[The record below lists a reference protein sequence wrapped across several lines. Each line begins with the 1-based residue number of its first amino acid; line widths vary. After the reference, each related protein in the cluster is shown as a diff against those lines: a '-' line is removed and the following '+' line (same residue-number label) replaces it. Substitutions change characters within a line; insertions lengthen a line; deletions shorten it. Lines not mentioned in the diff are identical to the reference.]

1 MAAHFARN
9 LSTGLILDSFGTN
22 PRGQSLSGSN
32 PCGADLQVRYKV
44 QSRSGALAPEAP
56 SRGPEFRTYITIL
69 AAAFSAI
76 ILALTIS
83 TSAQSLPE
91 TVEAINR
98 ARVTTRILFI
108 TAHPDDE
115 WASLLTYLSRGLNA
129 DVALLTITRGQ
140 GGQNAIGPEQGAE
153 LGVIRTEELLAA
165 GKRYGV
171 RQFFTR
177 AMDTGYVKTP
187 EQAQK
192 IWGGVALED
201 MVRVIRTFRPQVVIN
216 GWAGV
221 HGGHGHHQQSGILT
235 PQAIAAAAD
244 PKMFPEQIPEGL
256 PAWKVTLD
264 LRPARDPNVTGAVPI
279 PINDVSPLWGKSYVD
294 MGMEGHAQHRSQ
306 GTPSFFGN
314 PFFRRPVS
322 LVRENEKGD
331 PAGSFEPKL
340 LAESLGSLAEA
351 FPSYREILG
360 PSLNQTSAHLE
371 AARRAALALNRSD
384 AAKGLADAAKE
395 IAKLR
400 EQVSRQNEN
409 GSAQLL
415 WQLERVTEK
424 IDLAL
429 HDDIALP
436 MIVEADRH
444 ELVAGEEFSVDVSL
458 LGKPAVPV
466 KYTVDPSSLLVP
478 KGWNVTVDKGAGG
491 NAEGNKAE
499 GDKNYKFKV
508 EIPARAT
515 PPSSPGDVILPYPP
529 PLVRIAPRIEIDGYS
544 FAVPRTVDSMKAT
557 TTGIDTYPLELV
569 PAVTLTPDPQQIMV
583 PAERASQ
590 PLTLLTRVRYHGTK
604 PAKVSVGLDA
614 PKGWQLQPIA
624 PLDFSG
630 AGDQLIRFSVTPSAN
645 VAAGAYP
652 LHPFAQLDGEKFT
665 TSLEPIPALPT
676 RDWSEPADVTVH
688 VLNLAVPAHLRIG
701 YVAASNDPIP
711 DTLRQI
717 GIQVDLLDEVAL
729 AFEDLSRYDAI
740 VVGIRA
746 YDLRPDLMRSNRRLL
761 DYVQQGGSLVVQY
774 QRDPQWVSAM
784 PYTAT
789 MPGQTSR
796 VTDANSPVH
805 FLAPDNPLLNSP
817 NKITLADFEGWD
829 QERGLYFLGTFDSHH
844 QPVLGLTDPG
854 EPETN
859 GSLVYARYGKGVYIY
874 TGLSFFRELPAG
886 VPGAYRLFVNLL
898 SQTQHAAPHD

>member
-1 MAAHFARN
+1 MEGFFRGSELQLRHKTPPLRGASAPDVEFYRRRIGAFIA
-9 LSTGLILDSFGTN
+9 GLALF
-22 PRGQSLSGSN
+22 L
-32 PCGADLQVRYKV
+32 
-44 QSRSGALAPEAP
+44 LAPAFAP
-56 SRGPEFRTYITIL
+56 PLF
-69 AAAFSAI
+69 
-76 ILALTIS
+76 S

-91 TVEAINR
+91 TVEAINK
-98 ARVTTRILFI
+98 ARVTTRILFV

-115 WASLLTYLSRGLNA
+115 WASLLTYLSRGLDA
-129 DVALLTITRGQ
+129 DVGLLTITRGQ
-140 GGQNAIGPEQGAE
+140 GGQNAIGPEQGSE

-165 GKRYGV
+165 DKHYGV

-187 EQAQK
+187 EQARK
-192 IWGGVALED
+192 IWGDVALED

-216 GWAGV
+216 GWGGV
-221 HGGHGHHQQSGILT
+221 HSGHGHHQESGILT
-235 PQAIAAAAD
+235 PQAVAAAAD
-244 PKMFPEQIPEGL
+244 PKMFPEQIAEGL
-256 PAWKVTLD
+256 PAWKVPLD
-264 LRPARDPNVTGAVPI
+264 LRPARDNISGAI
-279 PINDVSPLWGKSYVD
+279 EMPINDVSPLWGRSYVD

-322 LVRENEKGD
+322 LVREDAKGD
-331 PAGSFEPKL
+331 PAGTFDAKL
-340 LAESLGSLAEA
+340 LAEPLRSLAEG
-351 FPSYREILG
+351 FPEYREMLALSLG
-360 PSLNQTSAHLE
+360 QVDTHLE
-371 AARRAALALNRSD
+371 AARGAALALHRSD
-384 AAKGLADAAKE
+384 AAKDLAEAAKE
-395 IAKLR
+395 IAKLQD
-400 EQVSRQNEN
+400 EISK
-409 GSAQLL
+409 GKKGGGTQLL
-415 WQLERVTEK
+415 WELEREREK

-429 HDDIALP
+429 NEDIALP

-444 ELVAGEEFSVDVSL
+444 ELVAGESFSVDVSF
-458 LGKPAVPV
+458 LGQPAVPV
-466 KYTVDPSSLLVP
+466 KYTVDIASLLVP
-478 KGWNVTVDKGAGG
+478 QGWNVKLEKSDPGKSYRL
-491 NAEGNKAE
+491 N
-499 GDKNYKFKV
+499 V

-515 PPSSPGDVILPYPP
+515 PPNSPGDVILPYPP

-544 FAVPRTVDSMKAT
+544 LAFAQTVESKKAT
-557 TTGIDTYPLELV
+557 TVGIDTYSLELV

-590 PLTLLTRVRYHGTK
+590 SLTLLTRVRYHGTK
-604 PAKVSVGLDA
+604 PAKVSVGLGA
-614 PKGWQLQPIA
+614 PNGWPLRQEA
-624 PLDFSG
+624 PLEFSS
-630 AGDQLIRFSVTPSAN
+630 AGDQLIRFSIAPSAS
-645 VAAGAYP
+645 VAPGAYP
-652 LHPFAQLDGEKFT
+652 LQPFAQLDGQKFT

-688 VLNLAVPAHLRIG
+688 VLNLIVPAHLRIG

-717 GIQVDLLDEVAL
+717 GIQVDVLDEVAL
-729 AFEDLSRYDAI
+729 AFEDLGRYDAI

-784 PYTAT
+784 PYAAT

-805 FLAPDNPLLNSP
+805 FLAPENPLLNSP

-829 QERGLYFLGTFDSHH
+829 QERGLYFLGTLDPQY
-844 QPVLGLTDPG
+844 QPVLGLSDPG
-854 EPETN
+854 EPETK
-859 GSLVYARYGKGVYIY
+859 GSLVYAHYGKGVYIY

-898 SQTQHAAPHD
+898 SQTQHAPSARD

>member
-1 MAAHFARN
+1 MA
-9 LSTGLILDSFGTN
+9 I
-22 PRGQSLSGSN
+22 RGGRLMSVFL
-32 PCGADLQVRYKV
+32 
-44 QSRSGALAPEAP
+44 SRSACIPRLLTFSSGGSPLLQQGELDFSPAKKCFLLRKGFSPGIFCTRILRTVLTLLTLA
-56 SRGPEFRTYITIL
+56 TTITIS
-69 AAAFSAI
+69 AF
-76 ILALTIS
+76 
-83 TSAQSLPE
+83 AQSLPE

-129 DVALLTITRGQ
+129 EVALLTITRGQ

-165 GKRYGV
+165 DKHYGV

-216 GWAGV
+216 GWGGV

-244 PKMFPEQIPEGL
+244 PKMFPEQIAEGL

-264 LRPARDPNVTGAVPI
+264 LRPARDPNVAGAI
-279 PINDVSPLWGKSYVD
+279 LLPINDVSPLWGKSYVD

-340 LAESLGSLAEA
+340 LAEPLGSLAKA
-351 FPSYREILG
+351 FPSYREMLG

-395 IAKLR
+395 IGKLR
-400 EQVSRQNEN
+400 AQVSKQSEN

-415 WQLERVTEK
+415 WELERVTEK
-424 IDLAL
+424 IELAL
-429 HDDIALP
+429 HHDIALP

-466 KYTVDPSSLLVP
+466 KYTVDRSSLMVP
-478 KGWNVTVDKGAGG
+478 KGWNVTVDKGAGDK
-491 NAEGNKAE
+491 AEGNKGE

-508 EIPARAT
+508 EVPARAT

-529 PLVRIAPRIEIDGYS
+529 PLVRIAPKMEIDGYT
-544 FAVPRTVDSMKAT
+544 FAFAQTVDSMKAT
-557 TTGIDTYPLELV
+557 TTGIDTYPLEFV
-569 PAVTLTPDPQQIMV
+569 SAVTLTPDPQQIMV

-590 PLTLLTRVRYHGTK
+590 PLTLFTRVRYHGTK
-604 PAKVSVGLDA
+604 SAKVSVGLDA
-614 PKGWQLQPIA
+614 PTGWQLQSIA

-630 AGDQLIRFSVTPSAN
+630 AGDQLIRFSITPSAN
-645 VAAGAYP
+645 IAPGAYP

-676 RDWSEPADVTVH
+676 RDWSEPSDVTVH
-688 VLNLAVPAHLRIG
+688 VLNLIVPAHLRVG

-717 GIQVDLLDEVAL
+717 GIQVDVLDEVAL

-829 QERGLYFLGTFDSHH
+829 QERGLYFLGTFDSHC

-859 GSLVYARYGKGVYIY
+859 GSLVYAHYGKGVHIY

>member
-1 MAAHFARN
+1 VPSRPTAKRGF
-9 LSTGLILDSFGTN
+9 FGGSELQLRHN
-22 PRGQSLSGSN
+22 AQPR
-32 PCGADLQVRYKV
+32 
-44 QSRSGALAPEAP
+44 SRALAPEVQSYRRRIRAFITAFAFFLLAPEFAP
-56 SRGPEFRTYITIL
+56 SLF
-69 AAAFSAI
+69 
-76 ILALTIS
+76 S

-91 TVEAINR
+91 TVEAIDK
-98 ARVTTRILFI
+98 ARSNTRILFI

-129 DVALLTITRGQ
+129 DVGLLTITRGQ

-165 GKRYGV
+165 DKHYGV

-216 GWAGV
+216 GWGGV
-221 HGGHGHHQQSGILT
+221 HGGHGHHQESGILT
-235 PQAIAAAAD
+235 PQAVAAAAD
-244 PKMFPEQIPEGL
+244 PKMFPEQIAEGL
-256 PAWKVTLD
+256 PAWRVPLD
-264 LRPARDPNVTGAVPI
+264 LRVARDNLSGAI
-279 PINDVSPLWGKSYVD
+279 DLPINDVSPLWGKSYVD

-322 LVRENEKGD
+322 LVREDAKGD
-331 PAGSFEPKL
+331 PAGTFDAKL
-340 LAESLGSLAEA
+340 LAEPLRSLGEA
-351 FPSYREILG
+351 FPSYRDILA
-360 PSLNQTSAHLE
+360 PSLSQVETHLE
-371 AARRAALALNRSD
+371 AARGAALALHRSD
-384 AAKGLADAAKE
+384 AAKDLAEAAKE
-395 IAKLR
+395 IATLQDEISK
-400 EQVSRQNEN
+400 EKKDDA
-409 GSAQLL
+409 AQLL
-415 WQLERVTEK
+415 WELERGREK

-429 HDDIALP
+429 NDDIALP

-444 ELVAGEEFSVDVSL
+444 ELSVEESFSVDVSF

-466 KYTVDPSSLLVP
+466 KYTVDASSLLVP
-478 KGWNVTVDKGAGG
+478 KGWNVAIDQNGSDGK
-491 NAEGNKAE
+491 E
-499 GDKNYKFKV
+499 YKFKV
-508 EIPARAT
+508 EIPAGAKA
-515 PPSSPGDVILPYPP
+515 PSSPGDVILPYPP
-529 PLVRIAPRIEIDGYS
+529 PLVRIAPKIEIDDYS
-544 FAVPRTVDSMKAT
+544 FAFAQTVESMKAT
-557 TTGIDTYPLELV
+557 TTGILTYPLELV
-569 PAVTLTPDPQQIMV
+569 PDVTLTPDPQQIMV

-590 PLTLLTRVRYHGTK
+590 PVTLLVRVRYHGTQR
-604 PAKVSVGLDA
+604 AKVTVRLGA
-614 PKGWQLQPIA
+614 PEGWQVQADASQRIWFA
-624 PLDFSG
+624 TNGAIPLDFST
-630 AGDQLIRFSVTPSAN
+630 AGDELIRFSVIPSAN
-645 VAAGAYP
+645 TAPGAYL
-652 LHPFAQLDGEKFT
+652 LHPQAQIGRISGVEKFT
-665 TSLEPIPALPT
+665 TSLEPIPTLPT
-676 RDWSEPADVTVH
+676 HDWSEPADVTVH
-688 VLNLAVPAHLRIG
+688 VLNLIVPAHLRVG

-717 GIQVDLLDEVAL
+717 GIQVDMLDEVAL

-805 FLAPDNPLLNSP
+805 FLAPDSPLLNSP

-829 QERGLYFLGTFDSHH
+829 QERGLYFLGTFDS
-844 QPVLGLTDPG
+844 QYEPVLGLTDPG
-854 EPETN
+854 EPETK
-859 GSLVYARYGKGVYIY
+859 GSLVYARFGKGVYIY
-874 TGLSFFRELPAG
+874 TGLSFFRELPSG

-898 SQTQHAAPHD
+898 SQTQHAPSGRD

>member
-1 MAAHFARN
+1 MLAAAI
-9 LSTGLILDSFGTN
+9 S
-22 PRGQSLSGSN
+22 
-32 PCGADLQVRYKV
+32 A
-44 QSRSGALAPEAP
+44 
-56 SRGPEFRTYITIL
+56 TIL
-69 AAAFSAI
+69 APAI
-76 ILALTIS
+76 
-83 TSAQSLPE
+83 SAQSLPE
-91 TVEAINR
+91 TVEAIDK

-140 GGQNAIGPEQGAE
+140 GGQNAIGPEQGNE
-153 LGVIRTEELLAA
+153 LGVIRTDELLAA
-165 GKRYGV
+165 DKHYGV

-187 EQAQK
+187 EQARK

-216 GWAGV
+216 GWGGV
-221 HGGHGHHQQSGILT
+221 HGGHGHHQESGILT
-235 PQAIAAAAD
+235 PQAVSAAAD
-244 PKMFPEQIPEGL
+244 PKMFPEQIAEGL
-256 PAWKVTLD
+256 PAWKVTLEV
-264 LRPARDPNVTGAVPI
+264 RPARDNNVTGVVPLA
-279 PINDVSPLWGKSYVD
+279 INDVSPLWGKSYVD

-331 PAGSFEPKL
+331 ATGSFDPKL
-340 LAESLGSLAEA
+340 LAEPFGSLAET
-351 FPSYREILG
+351 FPSYREMLA
-360 PSLNQTSAHLE
+360 PSLNQASAHLK
-371 AARRAALALNRSD
+371 AASTAALALHRSD
-384 AAKGLADAAKE
+384 AATDLAEAAKE

-400 EQVSRQNEN
+400 DLVSKQNGN

-415 WQLERVTEK
+415 WELDRVREK

-429 HDDIALP
+429 NHDIALP

-444 ELVAGEEFSVDVSL
+444 ELVAGESFSVDVSF

-466 KYTVDPSSLLVP
+466 KYTVDASSLLVP
-478 KGWNVTVDKGAGG
+478 KGWNVAIDKSGG
-491 NAEGNKAE
+491 
-499 GDKNYKFKV
+499 DTSYKFKV
-508 EIPARAT
+508 EIPAGAT

-544 FAVPRTVDSMKAT
+544 FAFAQTVESMKAT

-569 PAVTLTPDPQQIMV
+569 PDVTLTPDPRQIMV

-590 PLTLLTRVRYHGTK
+590 PVTLLVRVRYHGTQ
-604 PAKVSVGLDA
+604 PAKGSVGVDA
-614 PKGWQLQPIA
+614 PAGWQVHPDASHLFVA
-624 PLDFSG
+624 PSDGLIPFSFS
-630 AGDQLIRFSVTPSAN
+630 APGDQLIRFSVTPPAN
-645 VAAGAYP
+645 AAPGAYP
-652 LHPFAQLDGEKFT
+652 LHPYAQIGRISGVEKFT
-665 TSLEPIPALPT
+665 TSLEPIPSLPT
-676 RDWSEPADVTVH
+676 RDWSQPADVAVH
-688 VLNLAVPAHLRIG
+688 VLNLIVPAHLLVG
-701 YVAASNDPIP
+701 YIAASNDPIP

-717 GIQVDLLDEVAL
+717 GIQVDMLDEVAL

-784 PYTAT
+784 PYPAT

-805 FLAPDNPLLNSP
+805 FLALDNPLLNSP

-829 QERGLYFLGTFDSHH
+829 QERGLYFLGTLDSHY

-859 GSLVYARYGKGVYIY
+859 GSLVYARYGEGVYIY

-898 SQTQHAAPHD
+898 SQTQPRPSP

>member
-1 MAAHFARN
+1 M
-9 LSTGLILDSFGTN
+9 
-22 PRGQSLSGSN
+22 
-32 PCGADLQVRYKV
+32 
-44 QSRSGALAPEAP
+44 
-56 SRGPEFRTYITIL
+56 
-69 AAAFSAI
+69 
-76 ILALTIS
+76 
-83 TSAQSLPE
+83 
-91 TVEAINR
+91 
-98 ARVTTRILFI
+98 
-108 TAHPDDE
+108 
-115 WASLLTYLSRGLNA
+115 LTYLSRGLHA
-129 DVALLTITRGQ
+129 EVALLTITRGQ

-221 HGGHGHHQQSGILT
+221 HGGHGHHQESGMLV
-235 PQAIAAAAD
+235 PQALRAAAD
-244 PKMFPEQIPEGL
+244 PKMFPEQIAEGL
-256 PAWKVTLD
+256 PAWKVPLD
-264 LRPARDPNVTGAVPI
+264 LRPARDPVAGAVPL

-294 MGMEGHAQHRSQ
+294 MGMEGHALHRSQ

-322 LVRENEKGD
+322 LVREDEKGD
-331 PAGSFEPKL
+331 PAGAFDAKL
-340 LAESLGSLAEA
+340 LAEPLISLAEA
-351 FPSYREILG
+351 FPPYREMLSK
-360 PSLNQTSAHLE
+360 SLRQVDSNLE
-371 AARRAALALNRSD
+371 AARNTVLALHRSI
-384 AAKGLADAAKE
+384 AATSLADAAKE
-395 IAKLR
+395 IGKLR
-400 EQVSRQNEN
+400 DQVSKENQN

-415 WQLERVTEK
+415 WELDRMIEK

-429 HDDIALP
+429 NEDIALP

-444 ELVAGEEFSVDVSL
+444 ELSVEESFSVDVSF

-466 KYTVDPSSLLVP
+466 KYTVDTSSLLVP
-478 KGWNVTVDKGAGG
+478 KGWNVAIDKSGGDKG
-491 NAEGNKAE
+491 ESDKSS
-499 GDKNYKFKV
+499 GDKNHKFKV
-508 EIPARAT
+508 EIPAGAT
-515 PPSSPGDVILPYPP
+515 PPSTPGDVILPYPP
-529 PLVRIAPRIEIDGYS
+529 PLARIAPRIEIDGYS
-544 FAVPRTVDSMKAT
+544 FAFAQTVQSMKAT
-557 TTGIDTYPLELV
+557 TTGIDTYPLEFV

-614 PKGWQLQPIA
+614 PKGWKFEPIA

-630 AGDQLIRFSVTPSAN
+630 AGDQLIRFAVTPAAN
-645 VAAGAYP
+645 VAPGAYP
-652 LHPFAQLDGEKFT
+652 LHPFAQLDGEKFA
-665 TSLEPIPALPT
+665 TSLEPIPSLPT

-729 AFEDLSRYDAI
+729 AFNDLSRYDAI

-805 FLAPDNPLLNSP
+805 FLAADNPLLNSP

-829 QERGLYFLGTFDSHH
+829 QERGLYFLGTFDSHY

-854 EPETN
+854 EPETK

-898 SQTQHAAPHD
+898 SQTQHAQAHD